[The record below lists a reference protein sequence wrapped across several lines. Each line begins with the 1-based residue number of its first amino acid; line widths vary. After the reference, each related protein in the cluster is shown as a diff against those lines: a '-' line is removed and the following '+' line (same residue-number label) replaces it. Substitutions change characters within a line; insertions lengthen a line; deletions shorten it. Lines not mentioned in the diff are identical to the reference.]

1 MVYVAICDSNMSELR
16 QLKLAVQGI
25 MDKLLIPYNI
35 EEYDS
40 GEKLVRASRIFDLVF
55 LDIRIDGENGIE
67 IGRLIYE
74 KNSYTK
80 IIFQSSF
87 KWYCQEALN
96 RSHAFAFLEKPI
108 QTDLLEEQ
116 IKESIASE
124 DKIQRLHIEFK
135 NVKYISGEIEV
146 KKELLV
152 LPVEEIVYFQ
162 YIKTQKKI
170 EIVTNNQKYIYSETM
185 KELEERMKPLGF
197 ETNCRGFLI
206 NVGKVS
212 KITRYRIQMDN
223 GEELPLS
230 QKRVVGFKERVNE
243 FIYNSC

>member
-185 KELEERMKPLGF
+185 KELLSFDRQWNGV
-197 ETNCRGFLI
+197 CRI
-206 NVGKVS
+206 KS
-212 KITRYRIQMDN
+212 I
-223 GEELPLS
+223 S
-230 QKRVVGFKERVNE
+230 
-243 FIYNSC
+243 